1 MQIRIFKDTETIR
14 YAAEELQKYLGI
26 MDSTIDTE
34 IVVSGEVSDGAI
46 TLGILADLGRNDS
59 DVEDY
64 MLDDVIDV
72 EVNKLS
78 GIIAGSNE
86 RSVLMG
92 VYELLKSAG
101 CAFVRPSPDGD
112 FVPKKAMADHSF
124 TYRKKADFRF
134 RGQCIEG
141 AISYEHVFETVK
153 WMPKVNMNLFMIEQ
167 IIPYN
172 YMNRWYRHIVSTR
185 KGWDPEPPYEQYAAW
200 CLQLEKDIKKFGLQL
215 HVMGHGALNEP
226 FGVRHMISGMK
237 YTVSE
242 DVKKALALVDGV
254 RDIHGNSPFFTQVCM
269 SQEWVQDKIV
279 NWLANYLEEKPY
291 IDFLHFWL
299 ADNINNHCEC
309 EECKKHHPS
318 DLYVRMLNKL
328 DAELTKRGNPAKI
341 IFIMYVDTLW
351 APIVEKLNNPSRFI
365 MTTAWELDNIS
376 GERSP
381 LPLPKWE
388 RNHYPSID
396 QSFGTCL
403 NFIDQWKPAFDGA
416 KFIYA
421 YWLYTEHFT
430 DPGYMNFSKGIA
442 SDLKKLD
449 QTGFDGIMS
458 DQTQR
463 AYFPTALP
471 ASMIG
476 EIQFDKNTDSEKY
489 IENYMKGC
497 FGADYKLAQNYLQ
510 TVSDLFDKKALKQ
523 NTSIVAQDTGANDN
537 SAQKAG
543 IFGNTAAGER
553 IATVYGLVD
562 DFAAVV
568 ARNAQNA
575 DPCIAKSWK
584 LLEYHGE
591 YCKLIAAIY
600 ICLSKNDIDGA
611 NAALA
616 VAIDRLSEIEPEIHY
631 YFDLVLFNQRMSQII
646 AGR

>member
-1 MQIRIFKDTETIR
+1 MQIRIFKDTETVR
-14 YAAEELQKYLGI
+14 YAAEELKRYLGL

-34 IVVSGEVSDGAI
+34 IVVSGEVSAGAI
-46 TLGILADLGRNDS
+46 TLGLLADLGRDDF
-59 DVEDY
+59 DVEDC

-72 EVNKLS
+72 EINSLS

-101 CAFVRPSPDGD
+101 CAFVRPGPDGD
-112 FVPKKAMADHSF
+112 YVPRRAMASHSF

-141 AISYEHVFETVK
+141 AISYEHVYETVN
-153 WMPKVNMNLFMIEQ
+153 WLPKVNMNLFMIEQ
-167 IIPYN
+167 IVPYN

-185 KGWDPEPPYEQYAAW
+185 KGWDPEPPYEQYCAW
-200 CLQLEKDIKKFGLQL
+200 CLQLERDIKKRGLQL

-237 YTVSE
+237 YTVSD

-254 RDIHGNSPFFTQVCM
+254 RDIHKNSPFFTQLCM
-269 SQEWVQDKIV
+269 SQEWVQDKVV
-279 NWLANYLEEKPY
+279 NWLADYLEEKPY

-328 DAELTKRGNPAKI
+328 DAELTRRSNPAKI
-341 IFIMYVDTLW
+341 VFIMYVDTLW
-351 APIVEKLNNPSRFI
+351 APIVEKLHNPARFI
-365 MTTAWELDNIS
+365 MTTAWSLENVS

-388 RNHYPSID
+388 RNRYPSMD

-416 KFIYA
+416 RFIYA
-421 YWLYTEHFT
+421 YYLYTEHFT
-430 DPGYMNFSKGIA
+430 DPGYMTFSKGIA
-442 SDLKKLD
+442 SDIKKLD
-449 QTGFDGIMS
+449 RTGFDGIMS

-476 EIQFDKNTDSEKY
+476 ELQFDKQTDTEGY
-489 IENYMKGC
+489 IENYVKAC
-497 FGADYKLAQNYLQ
+497 FGEDWRLAKDYLETVSVLFDYKTLQ
-510 TVSDLFDKKALKQ
+510 Q
-523 NTSIVAQDTGANDN
+523 RTSIVAQDTGAADN
-537 SAQKAG
+537 SARKAG
-543 IFGNTAAGER
+543 IIGNVAAGEQ
-553 IATVYGLVD
+553 IAGVYGVVD
-562 DFAAVV
+562 AFAETVRKNAANENACV
-568 ARNAQNA
+568 AR
-575 DPCIAKSWK
+575 SWR

-591 YCKLIAAIY
+591 YCKLIADIY
-600 ICLSKNDIDGA
+600 VALSKNDTDGA
-611 NAALA
+611 KAALA
-616 VAIDRLSEIEPEIHY
+616 KAIDRLSALEPEMHY

-646 AGR
+646 AGT